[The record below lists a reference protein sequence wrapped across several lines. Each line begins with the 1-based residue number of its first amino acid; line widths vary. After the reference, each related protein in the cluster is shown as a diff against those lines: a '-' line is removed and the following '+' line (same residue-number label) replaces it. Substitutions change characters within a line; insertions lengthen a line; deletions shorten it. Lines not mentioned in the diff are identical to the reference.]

1 MPLAN
6 YSTPPGY
13 DSISIDS
20 YRLFG
25 GIWCLH
31 LLGANSLDRAVS
43 LKARLDAVYQYQ
55 SLYTILFSAKCGVV
69 KMVKYFN
76 G

>member
-1 MPLAN
+1 MHLAN

-13 DSISIDS
+13 DSISIGS

-25 GIWCLH
+25 RTWCLH
-31 LLGANSLDRAVS
+31 LLGANSLDRAIS

-55 SLYTILFSAKCGVV
+55 SLYTIPFSANCGVV
-69 KMVKYFN
+69 N
-76 G
+76 GLNG